1 MEMRR
6 YVLSRLGQV
15 ILTLFIYM
23 TLVYFLLQ
31 AMPGDITQ
39 MYLANPKIP
48 QAARDELRK
57 QLGLDQGIVMQYL
70 AYLKNFFRGELGVS
84 FSHYPRPVWDIL
96 MERLPRTFVL
106 FLTANVLSFYVGY
119 LMGRVIA
126 WRRGKVVDYAA
137 TVVGIT
143 FWTAFYPLL
152 ALVLIWVF
160 AYTLKLLPL
169 NQFIEPKVWQ
179 GASLSA
185 NAVFGYMV
193 FGGGAVAIGLFLI
206 FYAFLRGLKRT
217 RRNVSMAWLSSG
229 ALVGAALLAAWRAGL
244 LVYIW
249 DIASHMVLPVCTL
262 TLISFAGTMLL
273 MRDSMLETVQE
284 DYVMAARA
292 KGLPDYVVRDRYA
305 ARTAMLP
312 TVTSLVLS
320 LASSMSGGLVTE
332 TMFSWPGLGQILFH
346 SALSNDYP
354 LATGAL
360 AFTGV
365 FLLIAHFVA
374 DILYAVLDPRITYTG
389 HPAAEG

>member
-1 MEMRR
+1 MRR
-6 YVLSRLGQV
+6 YLLSRLGQV
-15 ILTLFIYM
+15 ILTLFIYI
-23 TLVYFLLQ
+23 TIVYFLMQ

-48 QAARDELRK
+48 QAAREELKKR
-57 QLGLDQGIVMQYL
+57 LGLDQNIFMQYL
-70 AYLKNFFRGELGVS
+70 SYVKNFLRGEMGVS
-84 FSHYPRPVWDIL
+84 FTRYPRPVWDIL

-106 FLTANVLSFYVGY
+106 FLTAHALSFYVGY
-119 LMGRVIA
+119 LWGRIIA
-126 WRRGKVVDYAA
+126 WRRGGVVDYAA

-152 ALVLIWVF
+152 SLILIWIF
-160 AYTLKLLPL
+160 AYSLKLLPL
-169 NQFIEPKVWQ
+169 NQFIEPKLWQ
-179 GASLSA
+179 AAPFST
-185 NAVFGYMV
+185 NAVFGRMV
-193 FGGGAVAIGLFLI
+193 FGGGALAIGLFLV
-206 FYAFLRGLKRT
+206 FYLFLRGLRRT
-217 RRNVSMAWLSSG
+217 RR
-229 ALVGAALLAAWRAGL
+229 ALVYSGLSASTLVLVAIGAAWRAGM
-244 LVYIW
+244 LVYMW
-249 DIASHMVLPVCTL
+249 DIVSHMVLPVCTL

-292 KGLPDYVVRDRYA
+292 KGLPDSIVRDRYA
-305 ARTAMLP
+305 ARTALLP

-332 TMFSWPGLGQILFH
+332 TMFSWPGLGQLLFE
-346 SALSNDYP
+346 SALANDYP

-365 FLLIAHFVA
+365 FLLVAHFVA

-389 HPAAEG
+389 QPAAEG

>member
-1 MEMRR
+1 MRR

-15 ILTLFIYM
+15 ILTLLIYI

-48 QAARDELRK
+48 QAAREELRK
-57 QLGLDQGIVMQYL
+57 QLGLDQGVVMQYL
-70 AYLKNFFRGELGVS
+70 TYLKNFFRGELGVS

-106 FLTANVLSFYVGY
+106 FLTAHVLSFYVGY
-119 LMGRVIA
+119 VMGRVIA
-126 WRRGKVVDYAA
+126 WRRGRVVDYAA

-152 ALVLIWVF
+152 ALVLIWIF
-160 AYTLKLLPL
+160 AYTLKILPL
-169 NQFIEPKVWQ
+169 NQFIEPKLWQ
-179 GASLSA
+179 GAPFSA
-185 NAVFGYMV
+185 NTVFGYMV
-193 FGGGAVAIGLFLI
+193 YGGGVVAIGLFLI
-206 FYAFLRGLKRT
+206 FYSFLRGLKRT
-217 RRNVSMAWLSSG
+217 RRNVVLAWLSGS
-229 ALVGAALLAAWRAGL
+229 ALVAVALLAASRAGL

-249 DIASHMVLPVCTL
+249 DIANHMVLPVCTL

-284 DYVMAARA
+284 DYVMAAHA
-292 KGLPDYVVRDRYA
+292 KGLPDTVVRDRYA

-332 TMFSWPGLGQILFH
+332 TMFSWPGLGQVLFY
-346 SALSNDYP
+346 SALANDYP

-365 FLLIAHFVA
+365 FLLVAHFVA

-389 HPAAEG
+389 QPAAEG

>member
-6 YVLSRLGQV
+6 YLLNRLGQV
-15 ILTLFIYM
+15 VLTLIIYI

-39 MYLANPKIP
+39 MYLANPRIP
-48 QAARDELRK
+48 QAAREELQK
-57 QLGLDQGIVMQYL
+57 QLGLDQGVVMQYL
-70 AYLKNFFRGELGVS
+70 NYLKNFFSGELGVS

-106 FLTANVLSFYVGY
+106 FLTAHVLSFYLGY
-119 LMGRVIA
+119 LLGRIIA

-152 ALVLIWVF
+152 SLVLIWVF

-169 NQFIEPKVWQ
+169 NQFIEPRLWQ
-179 GASLSA
+179 GAPFPT
-185 NAVFGYMV
+185 NTVFGYMV
-193 FGGGAVAIGLFLI
+193 YGGGAVAVGLFLV
-206 FYAFLRGLKRT
+206 FYAFLRGLKRS
-217 RRNVSMAWLSSG
+217 RRNTARAWLSAFAIIAV
-229 ALVGAALLAAWRAGL
+229 ALAVAWRTGL

-249 DIASHMVLPVCTL
+249 DIASHMILPVCTL

-292 KGLPDYVVRDRYA
+292 KGLPDTIVRDRYA

-346 SALSNDYP
+346 SALANDYP

-374 DILYAVLDPRITYTG
+374 DILYAVLDPRITYAG
-389 HPAAEG
+389 QPAVEG

>member
-1 MEMRR
+1 MRR
-6 YVLSRLGQV
+6 YLLNRLGQV
-15 ILTLFIYM
+15 VLTLIIYI

-39 MYLANPKIP
+39 MYLANPRIP
-48 QAARDELRK
+48 QAAREELQK
-57 QLGLDQGIVMQYL
+57 QLGLDQGVVMQYL
-70 AYLKNFFRGELGVS
+70 NYLKNFFSGELGVS

-106 FLTANVLSFYVGY
+106 FLTAHVLSFYLGY
-119 LMGRVIA
+119 LLGRIIA

-152 ALVLIWVF
+152 SLVLIWVF

-169 NQFIEPKVWQ
+169 NQFIEPRLWQ
-179 GASLSA
+179 GAPFPT
-185 NAVFGYMV
+185 NTVFGYMV
-193 FGGGAVAIGLFLI
+193 YGGGAVAVGLFLV
-206 FYAFLRGLKRT
+206 FYAFLRGLKRS
-217 RRNVSMAWLSSG
+217 RRNTARAWLSAFAIIAV
-229 ALVGAALLAAWRAGL
+229 ALAVAWRTGL

-249 DIASHMVLPVCTL
+249 DIASHMILPVCTL

-292 KGLPDYVVRDRYA
+292 KGLPDTIVRDRYA

-346 SALSNDYP
+346 SALANDYP

-374 DILYAVLDPRITYTG
+374 DILYAVLDPRITYAG
-389 HPAAEG
+389 QPAVEG

>member
-1 MEMRR
+1 MRR
-6 YVLSRLGQV
+6 YLLSRLGQV
-15 ILTLFIYM
+15 LLTLFVYI
-23 TLVYFLLQ
+23 TIVYFLMQ

-48 QAARDELRK
+48 QAAREELKK
-57 QLGLDQGIVMQYL
+57 QLGLDQGIFMQYVT
-70 AYLKNFFRGELGVS
+70 YVKNFFRGELGVS
-84 FSHYPRPVWDIL
+84 FTYYPRPVWSIL

-106 FLTANVLSFYVGY
+106 FLTAHALSFYVGY
-119 LMGRVIA
+119 VWGRIIA
-126 WRRGKVVDYAA
+126 WRRGKAVDYAA

-160 AYTLKLLPL
+160 AYNLRLLPL
-169 NQFIEPKVWQ
+169 NQFIEPRLWQ
-179 GASLSA
+179 GASFST
-185 NAVFGYMV
+185 NMV
-193 FGGGAVAIGLFLI
+193 FGRMVYGGGVVAIGLFLV
-206 FYAFLRGLKRT
+206 FYVFLRGLKRP
-217 RRNVSMAWLSSG
+217 RRSLVYSGLSAST
-229 ALVGAALLAAWRAGL
+229 LVLAAIGVAWRAGL

-249 DIASHMVLPVCTL
+249 DIVSHMILPVCTL
-262 TLISFAGTMLL
+262 TLITFAGTMLL

-292 KGLPDYVVRDRYA
+292 KGLPDFIVRDRYA
-305 ARTAMLP
+305 ARTALLP

-332 TMFSWPGLGQILFH
+332 TMFSWPGLGLTLFE

-360 AFTGV
+360 AFTGL
-365 FLLIAHFVA
+365 FLLVAHFVA

-389 HPAAEG
+389 QPAAEG

>member
-1 MEMRR
+1 MRR

-15 ILTLFIYM
+15 ILTLLVYI

-48 QAARDELRK
+48 QAARQELRR

-70 AYLKNFFRGELGVS
+70 AYLRNFFRGELGVS

-119 LMGRVIA
+119 LMGRIIA

-179 GASLSA
+179 GAPWSA
-185 NAVFGYMV
+185 NTVFGYMV
-193 FGGGAVAIGLFLI
+193 FGGGALAVCLFLVA
-206 FYAFLRGLKRT
+206 YALLGGLRRT
-217 RRNVSMAWLSSG
+217 RRNVAVAWLSGG
-229 ALVGAALLAAWRAGL
+229 ALIGLAALAAWRAGL

-292 KGLPDYVVRDRYA
+292 KGLPDHIVRDRYA

-365 FLLIAHFVA
+365 FLLVAHFVA
-374 DILYAVLDPRITYTG
+374 DILYAVLDPRITHTG